1 VASGTPVTCHA
12 VDVVNISLP
21 AIGSVVAGKYR
32 VEALLGEGGMGA
44 VFRAHHELM
53 DKPVAL
59 KWLHPRMW
67 DQSEAKERFVREARA
82 ASRLRHPNVVEVVDV
97 CVQEDALFM
106 VMELLEGEN
115 LEELL
120 TQGALTIPEALTF
133 VSGAMLGVA
142 AAHARGIIHRDIKP
156 ENIFVTRDGVAKILD
171 FGISKLVDDA
181 HGSGRVTKTG
191 STMGTPAYMSI
202 EHMNGAKDVDERSDV
217 YSFGVVLYR
226 VLTGLV
232 PFEGETFAAVAVQVA
247 THRPPTPKQLR
258 PELPAYLDGVVMKAM
273 ARDRTQ
279 RYANLHQLLEA
290 LAVAQSESGYQ
301 QLVTQ
306 HGQAVPHLAAAPV
319 SAPQAGAWR
328 STRKLE
334 QPPAL
339 SRPMSTRPP
348 TPPPAKRKLAA
359 PIATG
364 AALLGGLIWLGVWAT
379 STTPRSVAPP
389 PALPR
394 VVSSDA
400 QTSALPAEPASSL
413 KPQHPAEPDAGVL
426 DNSGW
431 EAPPAAV
438 QVEPPPR
445 ERSAPEP
452 SSSET
457 PAIAPRAARALTAT
471 RAVRDAGAQ
480 RGVETP
486 PAAPQPRPR
495 VTPRSARIQTDQF

>member
-1 VASGTPVTCHA
+1 VESSAPVTCHA

-106 VMELLEGEN
+106 VMELLEGDN

-120 TQGALTIPEALTF
+120 TRGALTIPEALSF

-191 STMGTPAYMSI
+191 STMGTPAYMSL

-273 ARDRTQ
+273 ARDRSQ
-279 RYANLHQLLEA
+279 RFANLHLLLEA

-301 QLVTQ
+301 KLVTQ
-306 HGQAVPHLAAAPV
+306 GGAAPQLAAAPI

-348 TPPPAKRKLAA
+348 TPPAPKRKLGV
-359 PIATG
+359 PLATG
-364 AALLGGLIWLGVWAT
+364 AALLGGLIWLGVWAA
-379 STTPRSVAPP
+379 SDAPRAVAPP

-394 VVSSDA
+394 LLSSDA
-400 QTSALPAEPASSL
+400 QTTSLPAEPASSL
-413 KPQHPAEPDAGVL
+413 PPQHAAQPDAGVV

-431 EAPPAAV
+431 EAPPAAE
-438 QVEPPPR
+438 QVDQAPP
-445 ERSAPEP
+445 ERSASAPSDIEP
-452 SSSET
+452 
-457 PAIAPRAARALTAT
+457 AQVAPRSARASTPSQS
-471 RAVRDAGAQ
+471 VRDAGVQ
-480 RGVETP
+480 RRPEVP
-486 PAAPQPRPR
+486 PAALQPRPR
-495 VTPRSARIQTDQF
+495 VTPRSARIQADQF